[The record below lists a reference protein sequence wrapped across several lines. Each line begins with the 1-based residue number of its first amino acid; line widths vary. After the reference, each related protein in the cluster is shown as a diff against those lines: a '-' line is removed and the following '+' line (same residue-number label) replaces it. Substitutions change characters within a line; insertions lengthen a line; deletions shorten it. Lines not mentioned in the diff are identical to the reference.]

1 MTFINNTS
9 NSIRRSSKDIF
20 YIFNNNGL
28 YYNYYDKDNTLIK
41 DNILISNNTIDYT
54 QFYFTIDNLDKIYG
68 IVSDNAIKIVECEK
82 DSNIFLLKETF
93 SFDYEKFAVCFPFIK
108 YIDDNI
114 HMFYYVYSPKFTN
127 SAVIFHQYKNN
138 EGQWIENQ
146 IDFVNFNILNQFYI
160 VFNDNIPTIFY
171 LNLVDNYE
179 QVFYSTFDYNNLS
192 WSNPIQLTNTAS
204 NKLYLNILKIPDSD
218 MYHLVFC
225 ENTNDQYSVKYLNF
239 NVKDNILVQ
248 NISCFITE
256 PSLYTFPSLIME
268 NSILYCMWVSFDKL
282 FTSFS
287 KDFGKTW
294 SKPVCDETSVSEY
307 FLRTNIHSN
316 VDDDLI
322 YKDLYLF
329 TTMNTLSILGF

>member
-1 MTFINNTS
+1 
-9 NSIRRSSKDIF
+9 
-20 YIFNNNGL
+20 
-28 YYNYYDKDNTLIK
+28 
-41 DNILISNNTIDYT
+41 
-54 QFYFTIDNLDKIYG
+54 
-68 IVSDNAIKIVECEK
+68 
-82 DSNIFLLKETF
+82 
-93 SFDYEKFAVCFPFIK
+93 
-108 YIDDNI
+108 
-114 HMFYYVYSPKFTN
+114 MFYYVYSPKFTN

-160 VFNDNIPTIFY
+160 VFNYNIPTIFY

>member
-1 MTFINNTS
+1 M
-9 NSIRRSSKDIF
+9 K
-20 YIFNNNGL
+20 
-28 YYNYYDKDNTLIK
+28 K
-41 DNILISNNTIDYT
+41 
-54 QFYFTIDNLDKIYG
+54 KI
-68 IVSDNAIKIVECEK
+68 
-82 DSNIFLLKETF
+82 T
-93 SFDYEKFAVCFPFIK
+93 
-108 YIDDNI
+108 
-114 HMFYYVYSPKFTN
+114 
-127 SAVIFHQYKNN
+127 
-138 EGQWIENQ
+138 
-146 IDFVNFNILNQFYI
+146 
-160 VFNDNIPTIFY
+160 
-171 LNLVDNYE
+171 
-179 QVFYSTFDYNNLS
+179 
-192 WSNPIQLTNTAS
+192 
-204 NKLYLNILKIPDSD
+204 
-218 MYHLVFC
+218 
-225 ENTNDQYSVKYLNF
+225 NTNDQYSVKYLNF